1 MLQHCKTQEY
11 RLHFFVF
18 LNNAR
23 VAGKFFIK
31 KCCFIQLGHLMY
43 NILDLIITAND
54 LECMKYLLI
63 ISQTY
68 YFINSKKEKIYLVRF
83 IEDHEI
89 FQSMVFWESYFKDSI
104 TQDLNKQNKNDNS
117 EMKNEEKIVINVVY
131 TKLLSIGHT
140 MTLFQIDKTQIKSLI
155 TIFTKQYQ
163 INEQLE
169 IQVTTMIDESVYYEK
184 KKFNEEEDLTEKT
197 TDENVNN
204 DNNVITDS
212 NIIEI
217 PNNEDK

>member
-1 MLQHCKTQEY
+1 
-11 RLHFFVF
+11 
-18 LNNAR
+18 
-23 VAGKFFIK
+23 
-31 KCCFIQLGHLMY
+31 MY

-169 IQVTTMIDESVYYEK
+169 IQVTTMIDESVYHEK